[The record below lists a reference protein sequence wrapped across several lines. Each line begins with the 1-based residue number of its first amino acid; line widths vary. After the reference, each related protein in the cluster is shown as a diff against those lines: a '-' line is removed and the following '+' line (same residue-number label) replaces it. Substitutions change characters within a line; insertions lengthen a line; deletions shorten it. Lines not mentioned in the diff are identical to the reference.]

1 MNDVNK
7 SAIDSNNVA
16 GNLNVHFTQL
26 GDDLIHPIFHDSP
39 LAKRSLS
46 FQLFRAGINA
56 AAWKARND
64 QGEAFFAARRSAAGE
79 LEQSEGGWM
88 NQASE
93 SSVLTAPK
101 YDRDDRDGGAIAL
114 ALISLALDY
123 EFVPSS
129 PTYMQEA
136 IMNACKRLCNGV
148 TNRGDAESLAALT
161 AATDDAGVKKVI
173 AETFVSYKTDW
184 LNQAEMERA
193 VIGMIDCPPSE
204 LAKVSPGDI
213 LTIKDVIRPM
223 VWALGDPG
231 ATVNQYGAFYDAIKA
246 KEAGQVKLIL
256 EAHEELSAIEAQVFP
271 INEED

>member
-1 MNDVNK
+1 MENPMNDKTNVN
-7 SAIDSNNVA
+7 AHMPA
-16 GNLNVHFTQL
+16 EVHFTQL

-64 QGEAFFAARRSAAGE
+64 QGEAFFANRRAAAGE
-79 LEQSEGGWM
+79 LTQSEGGWM
-88 NQASE
+88 TQASE
-93 SSVLTAPK
+93 SSVLSAPK
-101 YDRDDRDGGAIAL
+101 YERDERDGGAIAL

-129 PTYMQEA
+129 PTYMQES

-148 TNRGDAESLAALT
+148 TNRSDSEALAALT

-184 LNQAEMERA
+184 LNQADMEKA
-193 VIGMIDCPPSE
+193 VIGMIDCPASE
-204 LAKVSPGDI
+204 MAKVSPGDI
-213 LTIKDVIRPM
+213 LVLKDVLRPM

-231 ATVNQYGAFYDAIKA
+231 ATTNQYGAFYDAVRA

-256 EAHEELSAIEAQVFP
+256 EAHEELSVIESQVFP